1 MNENPIIE
9 ENANVEQVHEQPQ
22 ENILEKVVAE
32 SDRANIKSALKAFVD
47 YIACKKFYSEEKRNL
62 QQRIN
67 SINSSIS
74 GAKDHVETF
83 SISDKAITMAESL
96 SDLSAMDRLF
106 IHFCSSPDGLPDTEE
121 PVTENQ
127 VTVEE
132 SEENDN
138 TEEPENDKGEE
149 NDSERI

>member
-62 QQRIN
+62 QL
-67 SINSSIS
+67 S

-96 SDLSAMDRLF
+96 ADLSAMDRLF

>member
-9 ENANVEQVHEQPQ
+9 ENTTVEQAQPQ

-32 SDRANIKSALKAFVD
+32 SDRANIKGALKAFVD
-47 YIACKKFYSEEKRNL
+47 YIACKKFYSEEKRDL

-96 SDLSAMDRLF
+96 ADLSAMDRLF
-106 IHFCSSPDGLPDTEE
+106 IHFCSSPDGLPDAEE

-132 SEENDN
+132 SDENNN

>member
-9 ENANVEQVHEQPQ
+9 ENTTVEQAQQ

-32 SDRANIKSALKAFVD
+32 SDRANIKGALKAFVD
-47 YIACKKFYSEEKRNL
+47 YIACKKFYSEEKRDL

-96 SDLSAMDRLF
+96 ADLSAMDRLF
-106 IHFCSSPDGLPDTEE
+106 IHFCSSPDGLPDTE
-121 PVTENQ
+121 NQ

-132 SEENDN
+132 SEENDD